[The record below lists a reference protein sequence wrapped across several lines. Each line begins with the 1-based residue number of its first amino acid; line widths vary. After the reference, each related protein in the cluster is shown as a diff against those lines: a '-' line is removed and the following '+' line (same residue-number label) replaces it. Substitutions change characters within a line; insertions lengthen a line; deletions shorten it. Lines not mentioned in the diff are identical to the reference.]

1 MAILPI
7 ARMGSPVLRARA
19 ADVPDP
25 THPDIARL
33 VQDMTETMYAVGGA
47 GIAAPQ
53 VHVSQRVVLYTVP
66 ASRSTGAEEDQ
77 PQGLTAIVNPTIEP
91 LGEETVL
98 GWEGCL
104 SVPGMRGVVPRFA
117 RVRYSGWLLTGERIE
132 RLASGW
138 HARVV
143 QHEFDHLDGILYPM
157 RMTDMSLFGFTEEL
171 AQAAAAAGMAAPRP
185 GVDFGVGAAKSG
197 QTGGSPPPGPSPG
210 QMAAED

>member
-1 MAILPI
+1 MAAPPIVPAMAILPI

-19 ADVPDP
+19 AEIADP
-25 THPDIARL
+25 THAEVARL
-33 VQDMTETMYAVGGA
+33 VQDMMETMYAVGGA

-66 ASRSTGAEEDQ
+66 ASRSTGAADDQ

-91 LGEETVL
+91 LGPETVL

-104 SVPGMRGVVPRFA
+104 SLRGLRGAVPRFR

-132 RLASGW
+132 RVASGW

-143 QHEFDHLDGILYPM
+143 QHEFDHLDGILYPQ
-157 RMTDMSLFGFTEEL
+157 RMTDLSLLGFTEEL
-171 AQAAAAAGMAAPRP
+171 NQAALAAGLEPPKP
-185 GVDFGVGAAKSG
+185 GEKVSLEG
-197 QTGGSPPPGPSPG
+197 
-210 QMAAED
+210 EE